1 MTEQLTGT
9 GVALVTPFKE
19 DGNIDFSSF
28 RKLIDHVIDN
38 KAEYLVPVG
47 TTGESATLSKEEKKR
62 VFDFV
67 AEANAGRVP
76 LVAGIGGNNTAEVMG
91 GLSEFNPADYTAILS
106 VSPYYN
112 KPSQEGLFQHFK
124 MLASESPLPLIIYNI
139 PGRTGS
145 NITAE
150 TTLRLAEVPNIAGIK
165 EASGNYE
172 QFMEI
177 IRHMP
182 PDFCFL
188 SGDDGTALAVLA
200 LGGHGLISVAGNAFP
215 EEVSEMV
222 RLCLSGDFAAAR
234 PLHYALME
242 YVPLLFAEGNPVG
255 VKAFL
260 AELGICGDTVR
271 LPLVKPGEALH
282 EKIRKA
288 VAAYSVKLSSAE
300 STH

>member
-1 MTEQLTGT
+1 MTEQLKGT
-9 GVALVTPFKE
+9 GVALVTPFDQ
-19 DGNIDFSSF
+19 DGNIDFDSL
-28 RKLIDHVIDN
+28 RKLINHIIDN
-38 KAEYLVPVG
+38 QAEFLVPLG

-67 AEANAGRVP
+67 AEVTAGRAP
-76 LVAGIGGNNTAEVMG
+76 LVAGIGGNNTAE
-91 GLSEFNPADYTAILS
+91 LLDCLRAFDHTAYTAILS

-150 TTLRLAEVPNIAGIK
+150 TTLRLAEVPNISGVK
-165 EASGNYE
+165 EASANFE

-188 SGDDGTALAVLA
+188 SGDDGLALPIIA
-200 LGGHGLISVAGNAFP
+200 LGGHGVISVAGNAFP
-215 EEVSEMV
+215 KDVSDMV
-222 RLCLSGDFAAAR
+222 RHCLRGDFAEAR
-234 PLHYALME
+234 KLHYKLAALI
-242 YVPLLFAEGNPVG
+242 PLLFEEGNPAG
-255 VKAFL
+255 IKAFL
-260 AELGICGDTVR
+260 RELSICGDTLR
-271 LPLVKPGEALH
+271 LPLVRPGNVLR
-282 EKIRKA
+282 EKISKA
-288 VAAYSVKLSSAE
+288 VENY
-300 STH
+300 